1 MDNKITNSN
10 SFKVLLVE
18 NDKAS
23 SDLIIY
29 LLKNLCSIEL
39 AEDGF
44 TAIDLAKENYY
55 PLILMDIGLGFNMN
69 GVETTAAIRKISG
82 YKDTPIVAV
91 TAFAMKGDRE
101 YFLSHGLTH
110 YISKPFSVTAFVDL
124 IKGLLPN

>member
-1 MDNKITNSN
+1 MDNKGNNSN
-10 SFKVLLVE
+10 SHKVLLVE

-29 LLKNLCSIEL
+29 LLKNICSIEL

-44 TAIDLAKENYY
+44 TAIELANKNLY

-69 GVETTAAIRKISG
+69 GVETTTAIRKISG
-82 YKDTPIVAV
+82 YENIPIVAV

-110 YISKPFSVTAFVDL
+110 YISKPFNITSFINL
-124 IKGLLPN
+124 IKGLLSN

>member
-1 MDNKITNSN
+1 MDNKNTNSN
-10 SFKVLLVE
+10 FKVLLVE

-29 LLKNLCSIEL
+29 LLKNLCPIEL

-44 TAIDLAKENYY
+44 TAIDLAKINTY

-69 GVETTAAIRKISG
+69 GVETTAEIRKISG

-124 IKGLLPN
+124 IKSLLPN